1 MKTQGE
7 QVDCMARS
15 GLLSLTTGQHYNSHT
30 NELNTRP
37 KQTDKTQIKSPNTHR
52 LQHKLIFTRHSI
64 IKINTFN

>member
-37 KQTDKTQIKSPNTHR
+37 INKQIK
-52 LQHKLIFTRHSI
+52 HKLNPLIHIGYST
-64 IKINTFN
+64 N